1 MAMAA
6 APGLDCAQLE
16 ALYTADP
23 DRLAQLQSIVGFMS
37 QRGQGNLFLSVPTV
51 EGRPLD
57 LVRLLEKV
65 GSTYKNAILKHAF
78 MHYKSTTEHL
88 SCCDL

>member
-6 APGLDCAQLE
+6 APGLDYAQLE
-16 ALYTADP
+16 ALYTSDP
-23 DRLAQLQSIVGFMS
+23 DRLAQLQSIVGFVS

-51 EGRPLD
+51 DGRPLD

-65 GSTYKNAILKHAF
+65 RNLNATCICAAYICAHNDS
-78 MHYKSTTEHL
+78 H
-88 SCCDL
+88 